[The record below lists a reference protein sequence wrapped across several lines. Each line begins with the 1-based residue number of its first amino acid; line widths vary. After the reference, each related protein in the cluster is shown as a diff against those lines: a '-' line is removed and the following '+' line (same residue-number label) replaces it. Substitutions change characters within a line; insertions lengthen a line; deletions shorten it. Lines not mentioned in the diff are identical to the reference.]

1 VPEQVDADPG
11 EQVAALGP
19 DLRPDRRADPLLKR
33 RVAPRAIDT
42 GNAVDRPITAPRG
55 PSLNRMPGSPI
66 RGSALA
72 TIGSRL

>member
-1 VPEQVDADPG
+1 MQTPANRLPPW
-11 EQVAALGP
+11 ALISAPIASPTRSSSAGSQ
-19 DLRPDRRADPLLKR
+19 
-33 RVAPRAIDT
+33 VAPRAIGT

-66 RGSALA
+66 RGTAPA